1 MFILY
6 VFKKNYFC
14 HIRRVYNSPANF
26 RYSNRISINSILF
39 LLTQSLVQ
47 NWPIRTYH
55 KRYHIKAHLYF
66 HYPNR
71 HDLPN
76 WTIVYS
82 TIEIGHRTL
91 DPPASNRKSVLF
103 PIVQK
108 RKSILSIIYK
118 CRQSAVYRLFFV
130 RFRTVTLST
139 CHELGLL
146 IRHLLKPASLVNPH
160 FLLQNSKP
168 VNSLP

>member
-6 VFKKNYFC
+6 VFKKNNFC

-26 RYSNRISINSILF
+26 RYFNRIGINSILF
-39 LLTQSLVQ
+39 LLTQSLVP

-76 WTIVYS
+76 WTFVYS

-91 DPPASNRKSVLF
+91 DPPASNRKSVLI

-108 RKSILSIIYK
+108 GKVHFQSSIN
-118 CRQSAVYRLFFV
+118 AVRARFMSYFSV
-130 RFRTVTLST
+130 RSRTVTLST
-139 CHELGLL
+139 CVVCGNWSTGW
-146 IRHLLKPASLVNPH
+146 IGFVTW
-160 FLLQNSKP
+160 
-168 VNSLP
+168 

>member
-1 MFILY
+1 MKAPSFVIIMFILY

-39 LLTQSLVQ
+39 LLTQSLVP

-76 WTIVYS
+76 RTIVYS

-108 RKSILSIIYK
+108 GKSILSIIYK
-118 CRQSAVYRLFFV
+118 CRQIAVYWLFFV

-139 CHELGLL
+139 CVVCGNWSTGW
-146 IRHLLKPASLVNPH
+146 IGFVTW
-160 FLLQNSKP
+160 
-168 VNSLP
+168 